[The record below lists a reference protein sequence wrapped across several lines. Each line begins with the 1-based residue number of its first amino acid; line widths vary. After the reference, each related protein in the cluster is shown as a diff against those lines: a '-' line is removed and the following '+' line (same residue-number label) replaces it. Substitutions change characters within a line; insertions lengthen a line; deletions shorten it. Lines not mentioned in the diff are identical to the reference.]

1 LWGNHPQSMK
11 SFLWCLLTCSTF
23 PILVLAQNGF
33 PEAKLKL
40 GPLVKGLPGG
50 SIASCLSK
58 DQSGYYL
65 VGQGEGGSAI
75 DMGSDPYLQKILPTL
90 NLGPIYD
97 QVDEPKDEES
107 GKRYK
112 VEHMT
117 RLGDNLYT
125 ILSVY
130 RRKEDRDLVFARSL
144 DSKTLKPSTKNIP
157 LTEEVH
163 EGRKDRKNYI
173 FKSSSDG
180 LHMAM
185 IIDMAR
191 PEKDEK
197 VTFKVGVFDQ
207 NMNAEWK
214 GNISLPYTNR
224 EIGDPLFRIDNNGN
238 IYVTTKIYIDGE
250 REVRKGAPNYKWHIF
265 LFSNKGQKMTDH
277 EIKLDGGLF
286 VNSFSFG
293 VGGNDEI
300 VLAGLYSKENILNAD
315 GSFFQRMDMYSG
327 SVKAFNTQEFDVEFL
342 AQGLSDKAKARMA
355 RREAKGKEYELSNY
369 DLRDLVYLPDGSAL
383 LTGEQYYVV
392 VYTTT
397 INGHTTTNYEYN
409 YRNIIAVRIAK
420 DGRILYS
427 TYVPKMQVSTND
439 RGPHSSFSTFVGSKS
454 VYFLYN
460 DHKANSDKPDYN
472 LNNFTISNRN
482 GVVMMAKMDLA
493 TGKIQRK
500 HLISMEDLE
509 VAYRPKSSEQID
521 DKTFLFS
528 CEEGKKEQYG
538 IITFSE

>member
-1 LWGNHPQSMK
+1 MK
-11 SFLWCLLTCSTF
+11 PFLHLLLVCSTF
-23 PILVLAQNGF
+23 PLLVAAQSGF

-40 GPLVKGLPGG
+40 GPKVKGLSGG

-58 DQSGYYL
+58 DKSGYYL
-65 VGQGEGGSAI
+65 IGQGEGGNAN
-75 DMGSDPYLQKILPTL
+75 DMGSDPYMQKILPDL
-90 NLGPIYD
+90 SLGPIYD

-117 RLGDNLYT
+117 RLGENLYT

-130 RRKEDRDLVFARSL
+130 RRKEDRDVVMARLL
-144 DSKTLKPSTKNIP
+144 DPKTLKPSTKNIAI
-157 LTEEVH
+157 TEEVH

-173 FKSSSDG
+173 FKSSGDG
-180 LHMAM
+180 MHMAM

-197 VTFKVGVFDQ
+197 VTFKVCVFDQ
-207 NMNAEWK
+207 NMNSEWK
-214 GNISLPYTNR
+214 GNISLPHTNR
-224 EIGDPLFRIDNNGN
+224 EIGNPLFRIDNSGN
-238 IYVTTKIYIDGE
+238 LFVTTKVYLDGE

-265 LFSNKGQKMTDH
+265 MFSNKGQKMTDH

-315 GSFFQRMDMYSG
+315 GSFFQRMDMYTG

-383 LTGEQYYVV
+383 LTGEQFYITT
-392 VYTTT
+392 YTTT
-397 INGHTTTNYEYN
+397 VNGVTITHYDYH
-409 YRNIIAVRIAK
+409 YRNIIAVSISK
-420 DGRILYS
+420 EGRIQYA
-427 TYVPKMQVSTND
+427 TYVPKYQVSTD
-439 RGPHSSFSTFVGSKS
+439 DGGPHSSFSMFLGSKS
-454 VYFLYN
+454 AYFLYN
-460 DHKANSDKPDYN
+460 DHKANADKPDYN

-482 GVVMMAKMDLA
+482 GVVMAAKMDLA

-500 HLISMEDLE
+500 PLISMEDLE

-521 DKTFLFS
+521 EKTFLFS

-538 IITFSE
+538 IITFNE